1 MYCSVYRQC
10 GTFYYK
16 ARADGVHIRF
26 SAANLTELRAIAAKK
41 NITLKRRV
49 KAKLTTNVKP
59 RLHRTK
65 AQTRAKAR
73 ATAPTQNAEAKV
85 QTAAKAKP
93 KPKAKPKGQA
103 KAKAKAKAK
112 GKARAAAQTQNA
124 EAKAEVQTASTAKPL
139 AKPQGQAKAKARP
152 KDSGKDAPQAK
163 AQRKAQANSDQASAD
178 QAAADLQAST
188 DRAEADEA
196 EQVQAAEAD
205 LALQAVL
212 SQLPRTKIVIRSHM
226 RPLYAAKTAKLMKQM
241 WEGDLQVFVE
251 GSLLSEYSRIFAL
264 EGVDPRMLA
273 EGALGCGPQVA
284 AAQCALAAEGGGHLV
299 ILDDNLCGLRLCD
312 LKVTKLAFGAFLG
325 HAWRM
330 MLARGC
336 GAWSAAPCSNT
347 FGNIVAM
354 DAKGKFGLRL
364 LYGACFGVRVGPNQH
379 HTYFNCIHGNIHD
392 DLERSCRT
400 EPIECMSEC

>member
-1 MYCSVYRQC
+1 ME
-10 GTFYYK
+10 K
-16 ARADGVHIRF
+16 
-26 SAANLTELRAIAAKK
+26 
-41 NITLKRRV
+41 
-49 KAKLTTNVKP
+49 
-59 RLHRTK
+59 
-65 AQTRAKAR
+65 
-73 ATAPTQNAEAKV
+73 
-85 QTAAKAKP
+85 
-93 KPKAKPKGQA
+93 
-103 KAKAKAKAK
+103 
-112 GKARAAAQTQNA
+112 
-124 EAKAEVQTASTAKPL
+124 
-139 AKPQGQAKAKARP
+139 
-152 KDSGKDAPQAK
+152 
-163 AQRKAQANSDQASAD
+163 
-178 QAAADLQAST
+178 
-188 DRAEADEA
+188 
-196 EQVQAAEAD
+196 
-205 LALQAVL
+205 
-212 SQLPRTKIVIRSHM
+212 
-226 RPLYAAKTAKLMKQM
+226 M

>member
-41 NITLKRRV
+41 NITLKRRM
-49 KAKLTTNVKP
+49 
-59 RLHRTK
+59 LHRRK

-93 KPKAKPKGQA
+93 KPKAKPKGKA

-188 DRAEADEA
+188 DRAEADRAEA

-312 LKVTKLAFGAFLG
+312 LKVTKLAFGEFLG
-325 HAWRM
+325 HTWRM